1 MNKKIIIFGGTG
13 GLGSQLVSKL
23 GAEGYTVKGL
33 SSKDVD
39 VTDYA
44 QVEGVMQEHIPD
56 IVINL
61 AGANADSFLHK
72 LSDTNNREAAR
83 KVMKVNTV
91 GVVNVVA
98 AALPHMRSNQY
109 GRIILTSSV
118 LTKKPVMGTGVYGS
132 SKTFIKGLVMTC
144 GLENA
149 SKNVTCNALQLGY
162 FDGGLTHKIPDKVKT
177 VIKDS
182 IPAGR
187 WGTIDEL
194 YNTVKFLI
202 DTPYCNGTSIE
213 VDGGI
218 Q

>member
-1 MNKKIIIFGGTG
+1 MSNIVAVFGGSG
-13 GLGSQLVSKL
+13 GLGSQLVSRLK
-23 GAEGYTVKGL
+23 EDGYSVKGL

-39 VTDYA
+39 ITNFE
-44 QVEGVMQEHIPD
+44 QVQSFMVNNTPD

-61 AGANADSFLHK
+61 AGINVDGFLHK
-72 LSDTNNREAAR
+72 LSDSRCREAAQ
-83 KVMKVNTV
+83 KVIEINTV
-91 GVVNVVA
+91 GALNVVSA
-98 AALPHMRSNQY
+98 SLPHMRANKY

-118 LTKKPVMGTGVYGS
+118 LIKKPIVGTGVYGS
-132 SKTFIKGLVMTC
+132 SKAFIKSLVKNC
-144 GLENA
+144 SLENA

-162 FDGGLTHKIPDKVKT
+162 FDGGLTHTIPEKSKNI
-177 VIKDS
+177 IKSS

-187 WGTIDEL
+187 WGTIEEL

-202 DTPYCNGTSIE
+202 NTPYCNGTSIE